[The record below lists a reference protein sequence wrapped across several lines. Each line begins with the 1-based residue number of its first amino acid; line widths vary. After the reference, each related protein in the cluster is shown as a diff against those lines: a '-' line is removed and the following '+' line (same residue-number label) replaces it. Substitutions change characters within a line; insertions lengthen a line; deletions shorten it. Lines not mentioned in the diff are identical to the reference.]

1 MYKVTDETTLKEF
14 GEMFKNI
21 EENKWLDNFAQRRNI
36 DGNIKKFDFL
46 FGLLLKS
53 GRNGLFSKYAKKY
66 VPDEEKKSNSN
77 ANHSGKYSKTN
88 PVTRNSYVYVKDYY
102 KKGRVSVYL
111 QEKQGLTE
119 ESTIKDVSKRI
130 IKDILKDQE
139 GKQKEMENLINELK
153 EASNDQ
159 TVADINVGNE
169 NVSSSNKYVQLLKA
183 NKQLILHGAP
193 GTGKTYSALNEI
205 AKELGITDNE
215 KIRIDMVQFHPSYDY
230 TDFID
235 GIRPELSGKELL
247 YMLKNGAFKSFCRSA
262 GVIERIMSVNG
273 NIDEENIEK
282 FLKNQKQE
290 VVDFWKEQIESNSD
304 LKEAINKYNNS
315 DKSIELVNEVI
326 ENLPEFLFIID
337 EINRAEISKVF
348 GEVMFCID
356 VDYRGNKGK
365 ISTQYSSCATED
377 TFFIDVKEDKFY
389 IPSNVY
395 IIGTMNNIDRSVEIF
410 DFAMRRRFAWY
421 EVKAD
426 EVMAKVLE
434 AMGVDQKLGDNYKDY
449 CKKIKILNEAI
460 VNELNLTRH
469 YHIGPAYFAKINLY
483 MDTPEDYTEAL
494 KEVWDNHICQI
505 LNEYAR
511 NKRGSDNLIEKMEKK
526 FCNIN
531 DQENQDEENDAE

>member
-1 MYKVTDETTLKEF
+1 VLKVTDKTTLKEF
-14 GEMFKNI
+14 EEMFKNI
-21 EENKWLDNFAQRRNI
+21 EENKWLDSFIEKKRNI
-36 DGNIKKFDFL
+36 WGNAKKIDFL
-46 FGLLLKS
+46 FGLLLNETLLKIYINRYHS
-53 GRNGLFSKYAKKY
+53 EKRSSTEI
-66 VPDEEKKSNSN
+66 EEKS
-77 ANHSGKYSKTN
+77 TN
-88 PVTRNSYVYVKDYY
+88 TVSANSYAYFKGGKNRSSNKDYF
-102 KKGRVSVYL
+102 R
-111 QEKQGLTE
+111 QEQGLTE
-119 ESTIKDVSKRI
+119 ESTIKDVSNKI
-130 IKDILKDQE
+130 EEILKDKWWKRE
-139 GKQKEMENLINELK
+139 EMENLINELK

-215 KIRIDMVQFHPSYDY
+215 EIRIDMVQFHPSYDY

-235 GIRPELSGKELL
+235 GIRPELSGKELS
-247 YMLKNGAFKSFCRSA
+247 YILKNGVFKSFCRSA
-262 GVIERIMSVNG
+262 GVIERIMSANR
-273 NIDEENIEK
+273 NINKENIEK
-282 FLKNQKQE
+282 FLKGQKQE
-290 VVDFWKEQIESNSD
+290 VINFWKEQIESNSG
-304 LKEAINKYNNS
+304 LKEAIDKYNNS
-315 DKSIELVNEVI
+315 DKSIEIVNEVI

-356 VDYRGNKGK
+356 VDYRGDKGK

-377 TFFIDVKEDKFY
+377 TFFIDTKEDKFF

-449 CKKIKILNEAI
+449 CEKIKALNEAI
-460 VNELNLTRH
+460 VSELNLTRH

-494 KEVWDNHICQI
+494 KEVWYNHICQI

-511 NKRGSDNLIEKMEKK
+511 NKRGSDDNIKEMYNGFCGIKDKK
-526 FCNIN
+526 
-531 DQENQDEENDAE
+531 NQDGKNNAE